1 MHATIRGHD
10 IGVSDSQWT
19 ITKQEL
25 NALPDLAKAFEWL
38 SQQGLVICR
47 LVSLREVMTAGSGL
61 AIS

>member
-25 NALPDLAKAFEWL
+25 HALPDLAKAFEWL
-38 SQQGLVICR
+38 SQQG
-47 LVSLREVMTAGSGL
+47 
-61 AIS
+61 